1 MQYAMPAADG
11 RSVFVQVGPL
21 YARPS
26 VAPSSSMVAVFDVSD
41 PYRPTQ
47 LPSVAVGAGD
57 GTRDHAITGDG
68 KLLIV
73 PNNLDGTVS
82 VIDVARRHVAR
93 SFATVAK
100 PHRAVAF
107 GEESGPSKPV
117 GPATLA
123 AK

>member
-1 MQYAMPAADG
+1 MPSSDG
-11 RSVFVQVGPL
+11 RTLFVQVGAL
-21 YARPS
+21 YAPPS
-26 VAPSSSMVAVFDVSD
+26 AAPSSSVVAVFDLSD

-47 LPSVAVGAGD
+47 LPSIAIGAGD

-73 PNNLDGTVS
+73 PNSLDNTVS
-82 VIDVARRHVAR
+82 VIDVATRQVLRT
-93 SFATVAK
+93 FATVAK
-100 PHRAVAF
+100 PHRGVTF
-107 GEESGPSKPV
+107 GEETGPSKPV